1 MSYTPQETADFRN
14 WAKQFLKNCMNLN
27 KEVVLM
33 YLEETPLPAGQTVLT
48 KRVADTM
55 RWAMD
60 QEFHAYFQRDND
72 TIGKLMWAFRHFKKS
87 KMVTEAHM
95 DTRMSASS
103 LNMEHELIKL
113 HQRMSILE
121 EKMY

>member
-1 MSYTPQETADFRN
+1 
-14 WAKQFLKNCMNLN
+14 MNLN

-95 DTRMSASS
+95 DTMMSVSS
-103 LNMEHELIKL
+103 LNVEHELIKL

-121 EKMY
+121 EQIY